1 MRKKIISLLLIAS
14 LLLSCMALAACKK
27 SAEEDEEKTA
37 SVDIDELAEDV
48 ESEDDYVD
56 PNPDDPAYENELDGA
71 EPVMTAHDEKDFYG
85 KWSAT
90 SEHAHYVFGNVD
102 LVIGD
107 DGTWSGNIVE
117 EEFNGT
123 WEYKDSSLYITS
135 SDNLIKWNLFFV
147 EDGSLMFK
155 DLDDPD
161 LAPLV
166 LKAQ

>member
-1 MRKKIISLLLIAS
+1 MRKRIISLLLIAS

-27 SAEEDEEKTA
+27 SADDEEQSA
-37 SVDIDELAEDV
+37 SVDIDELAEDI
-48 ESEDDYVD
+48 EGEDDYED
-56 PNPDDPAYENELDGA
+56 PNPDDPAYDNELDGA

-90 SEHAHYVFGNVD
+90 SERAHYVFGNVD
-102 LVIGD
+102 LVISD
-107 DGTWSGNIVE
+107 DGSWSGNIVE
-117 EEFNGT
+117 EEYTGT
-123 WEYKDSSLYITS
+123 WEYKDSSLNIKS
-135 SDNLIKWNLFFV
+135 SDNLINWNLFFV

>member
-1 MRKKIISLLLIAS
+1 MRKKMISILLIAS
-14 LLLSCMALAACKK
+14 LLLSSMALAACKK
-27 SAEEDEEKTA
+27 SSDDEEKAA
-37 SVDIDELAEDV
+37 SVDIDELAEEV

-56 PNPDDPAYENELDGA
+56 PDPDDPAYDNELDGA
-71 EPVMTAHDEKDFYG
+71 EPVMTAHDENDFYG

-90 SEHAHYVFGNVD
+90 SERAHYVFGNVD
-102 LVIGD
+102 LVISD

-117 EEFNGT
+117 EDFSGK

-135 SDNLIKWNLFFV
+135 SDDLIKWNLFFV

>member
-1 MRKKIISLLLIAS
+1 MRKKIISVLLIAL
-14 LLLSCMALAACKK
+14 LLLSSMVFAACKK
-27 SAEEDEEKTA
+27 NADEDEEYY
-37 SVDIDELAEDV
+37 DIDELIE
-48 ESEDDYVD
+48 ESGEADDYD
-56 PNPDDPAYENELDGA
+56 YDDSDMDDPAFENEMDGA

-90 SEHAHYVFGNVD
+90 SNRAHYLFNNVD
-102 LVIGD
+102 LVINE

-117 EEFNGT
+117 EDFSGT
-123 WEYKDSSLYITS
+123 WEYKESSLFITS
-135 SDNLIKWNLFFV
+135 SDKIINWNLFFV

-161 LAPLV
+161 RAPLV